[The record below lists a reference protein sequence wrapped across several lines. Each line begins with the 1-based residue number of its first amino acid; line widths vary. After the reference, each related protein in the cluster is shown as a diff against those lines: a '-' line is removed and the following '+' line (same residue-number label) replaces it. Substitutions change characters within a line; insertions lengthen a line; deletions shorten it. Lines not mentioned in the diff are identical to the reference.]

1 MPICEY
7 HINGNCT
14 VKSSDFDYKS
24 LYDSKHF
31 DSKTIEQMMRY
42 IHTRFAHREI
52 IEQKNNMNDREII
65 EQKNNM
71 NDREII
77 EQKNN
82 MDDKNVRNEKNNK
95 MARKFETEVIVDEKQ
110 SLNAYEF
117 GCSFYYSKYKK
128 D

>member
-7 HINGNCT
+7 HVNGNCT
-14 VKSSDFDYKS
+14 VKGSDFDYKS

-42 IHTRFAHREI
+42 IHTRFAH
-52 IEQKNNMNDREII
+52 
-65 EQKNNM
+65 
-71 NDREII
+71 REII